1 MVTIS
6 NLAATAALIGD
17 PARASMLFALM
28 DGRAFTAGELARTAG
43 VTAPTASGHLARLT
57 DAGLLAVESQG
68 RHRYFRLASAEV
80 AAGLEGLQRL
90 AAHRHDEEGGV
101 RTPKVGPRDR
111 EMRRAR
117 VCYDHLAGEL
127 GVALFGAMVARDQ
140 LRLGPEGAELTEAGA
155 DMLRTMG
162 AEPYASSAAPLCRP
176 CLDWSERR
184 HHLAGKAGAALCRTA
199 LDRGWVRRADG
210 TRALRIT
217 PAGAAAFK
225 AHFGVD
231 IG

>member
-1 MVTIS
+1 MITIS

-43 VTAPTASGHLARLT
+43 VAAPTASGHLSKLM

-68 RHRYFRLASAEV
+68 RHRYFRLASTEV
-80 AAGLEGLQRL
+80 AAGLEGLLGL
-90 AAHRHDEEGGV
+90 AAYRNGHEGTQAP
-101 RTPKVGPRDR
+101 RVGPQDR

-127 GVALFGAMVARDQ
+127 GVALFRAMTERDQ
-140 LRLGPEGAELTEAGA
+140 LRITSDGAALTGAGETLLRELGALPHEG
-155 DMLRTMG
+155 R
-162 AEPYASSAAPLCRP
+162 APLCRP

-184 HHLAGKAGAALCRTA
+184 HHLAGKAGAVLCRTA
-199 LDRGWVRRADG
+199 LDRDWVRRMED
-210 TRALRIT
+210 TRAVRIT

-225 AHFGVD
+225 SHFGVELD
-231 IG
+231 